1 MQLTHPKC
9 HEIKTNRSLD
19 EHMKNEAEYPA
30 LYPSEYPAATVVT
43 RTPTVWC
50 DRQLPVLQQ

>member
-1 MQLTHPKC
+1 M
-9 HEIKTNRSLD
+9 D

-50 DRQLPVLQQ
+50 DTKTITCVTTMKQPLVTNEDD